1 MGTMNELYSM
11 LYKEAEKIKRWKVNI
26 EYELKE
32 KERQLQENR
41 KITEAL
47 RKAIQEL
54 QATQPPHKDITGS
67 RSGANTVLFQSTAA
81 AKGSD
86 QAGVPSMAVSTV
98 AATGGGEHEQ
108 EETKR
113 MYVDLNNNIEVSTLI
128 KQNGEQNTKI
138 EHINMQLQ
146 ESRELIA
153 ESEEIRKHQDESLQ
167 NAESKHQSFLKE
179 MEEMKSSLQMAENTC
194 KCLETELQT
203 AEKTL
208 MQVTEQK
215 EMAVEE
221 LKELKETIVQHGSVI
236 DELQSK
242 ISNLKELLEKE
253 ERRQKEL
260 RDESNILVLELQKK
274 SAELEIMAK
283 LKNDKEKQAEEI
295 ARALIN
301 SLKKQIET
309 KTKNI
314 DEIQQENKVLRKK
327 VAAESKQASINEGKV
342 NKLQLEMENMNKLHK
357 ETVDTYK
364 NETET
369 AKTAEKELLKELETM
384 KSIADEAAATQKE
397 IDVRCQHKITEMVAL
412 MEKHK
417 HQYDKTVE
425 EKDAEL
431 ENYKTKEQELT
442 SIIGSLER
450 ELSCKKSE
458 ISSLQEHLKAEIN
471 EKKTQTSFLET
482 PKASSLDSLSVNS
495 KKNTSQIF
503 APVNANKQEY
513 TAESWAPAKTYI
525 VKTPP
530 NSNMLRESTNLRS
543 EDGRKKKRKLTLEMG
558 TLSDSSE
565 NNDLL
570 SIVSE
575 EEMCKQLYKDYPQTS
590 FLNVMTPKK
599 IQTPPTLKIPE
610 SSVKLGAIRKMRE
623 AGWTAVSKIDRRRKM
638 KEAGKLFT

>member
-1 MGTMNELYSM
+1 
-11 LYKEAEKIKRWKVNI
+11 
-26 EYELKE
+26 
-32 KERQLQENR
+32 
-41 KITEAL
+41 
-47 RKAIQEL
+47 
-54 QATQPPHKDITGS
+54 
-67 RSGANTVLFQSTAA
+67 
-81 AKGSD
+81 
-86 QAGVPSMAVSTV
+86 
-98 AATGGGEHEQ
+98 
-108 EETKR
+108 
-113 MYVDLNNNIEVSTLI
+113 
-128 KQNGEQNTKI
+128 
-138 EHINMQLQ
+138 
-146 ESRELIA
+146 
-153 ESEEIRKHQDESLQ
+153 
-167 NAESKHQSFLKE
+167 

-295 ARALIN
+295 ARALESSMHAQKDLEHQLECAQSEKTLLIKENETRSADSTIQKSSSGELEHQITWRLSTVTGSSLQNVKSTRTTLSHKDGMGAAPCRGTTEYLYLVTNKGRIVFDSLRKPVGGREAEKRPADGAGKTHTSYMGAVLLLLLLLVAKLCLTHHDPMDNTPPGLSVLHHPQSPLKFTPIASVRNLENEISEKEKHLKTLENKIN

-314 DEIQQENKVLRKK
+314 DEIQQE
-327 VAAESKQASINEGKV
+327 V

-369 AKTAEKELLKELETM
+369 AKTAEKELLKETVMVVLQNVFIAVVANTNECSIVFTVLMMPLPNSLGPGYLKECLLPYMPFCPLRSAAEALFREPSVKDIRRLETM

-471 EKKTQTSFLET
+471 EKDLDAKGKIVQSF
-482 PKASSLDSLSVNS
+482 
-495 KKNTSQIF
+495 
-503 APVNANKQEY
+503 
-513 TAESWAPAKTYI
+513 
-525 VKTPP
+525 
-530 NSNMLRESTNLRS
+530 TNL
-543 EDGRKKKRKLTLEMG
+543 D
-558 TLSDSSE
+558 
-565 NNDLL
+565 
-570 SIVSE
+570 
-575 EEMCKQLYKDYPQTS
+575 Q
-590 FLNVMTPKK
+590 
-599 IQTPPTLKIPE
+599 IPIE
-610 SSVKLGAIRKMRE
+610 
-623 AGWTAVSKIDRRRKM
+623 
-638 KEAGKLFT
+638 